1 MMQRMSE
8 SPRFKARIAGV
19 FWLATAVTGSL
30 ALVFSGVLS
39 TAVNL
44 VATVCYVIATLLVYS
59 LLKPVNKNLS
69 LLAAVS
75 SIIGCTI
82 GTLDTF
88 FPIGAAT
95 LPMLFFGGHVFLV
108 GYLILKSIF
117 LPRFVGVLMVL
128 AGLGWMTRVLASL
141 LSLPFA
147 GGVSSYLLGLGVL
160 GEMTLTVWLLAK
172 GVDEPRWK
180 KQAEAAAS

>member
-1 MMQRMSE
+1 MERMAE

-19 FWLATAVTGSL
+19 FWLGTAVAGSL
-30 ALVFSGVLS
+30 ALVFSGVLG

-69 LLAAVS
+69 MLAAVS
-75 SIIGCTI
+75 SIVGCTI
-82 GTLDTF
+82 GTLNTF
-88 FPIGAAT
+88 LPLGVAT
-95 LPMLFFGGHVFLV
+95 LPTLFFGGHVFLV

-128 AGLGWMTRVLASL
+128 AGLGWMTRGLTSL
-141 LSLPFA
+141 VSLPIA
-147 GGVSSYLLGLGVL
+147 SGVSSYLMGLGVL

-172 GVDEPRWK
+172 GVDEERWK
-180 KQAEAAAS
+180 KQADAAAR

>member
-1 MMQRMSE
+1 
-8 SPRFKARIAGV
+8 
-19 FWLATAVTGSL
+19 
-30 ALVFSGVLS
+30 
-39 TAVNL
+39 
-44 VATVCYVIATLLVYS
+44 
-59 LLKPVNKNLS
+59 
-69 LLAAVS
+69 
-75 SIIGCTI
+75 
-82 GTLDTF
+82 
-88 FPIGAAT
+88 
-95 LPMLFFGGHVFLV
+95 MLFFGGHVFLV

-128 AGLGWMTRVLASL
+128 AGLGWMNRVLASL